1 MVAAAVGKSASL
13 GPNHGLLST
22 TNADHHHHIPRQRS
36 SLSYS
41 DGGNCQLKI
50 ACGGTAIVIDY
61 FSSGSQHCLH
71 DSHYRNIAVAV
82 NDTKKA
88 YSATNG
94 RQAATPRTAAA
105 FVRDRIDAI
114 TGTGGHTSSTLT
126 NALSFD

>member
-1 MVAAAVGKSASL
+1 MVAAAAVGKSASL

-22 TNADHHHHIPRQRS
+22 TNADHHHIPLQRS

-41 DGGNCQLKI
+41 NDGNCQLKI

-71 DSHYRNIAVAV
+71 DSHYRNTAVAA